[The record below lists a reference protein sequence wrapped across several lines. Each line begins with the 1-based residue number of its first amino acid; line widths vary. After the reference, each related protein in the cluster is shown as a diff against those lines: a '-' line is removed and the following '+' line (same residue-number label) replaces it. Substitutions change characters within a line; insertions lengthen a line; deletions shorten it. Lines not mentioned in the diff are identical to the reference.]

1 MTSSLTQ
8 VLVVAGA
15 LAACQAASLHNAQTT
30 AAAAYPSKPIRLVVP
45 FTPGGST
52 DILARAVAQENPG
65 RIKP

>member
-15 LAACQAASLHNAQTT
+15 LAVCQAASLHNAQTT
-30 AAAAYPSKPIRLVVP
+30 PATAYPSKPIWLVVP
-45 FTPGGST
+45 FTPEGST
-52 DILARAVAQENPG
+52 DILARAVAQDNPG